1 MYCFSRIFLRICL
14 FISLG
19 FSSGFLLAAT
29 LNSSGGTNAANGLRV
44 YIDKAGQ
51 IQVLRLNKGQLYRQ
65 TDTPPSDYLLN
76 GIFIRAN
83 NVTYGPENY
92 KYPSSGIPAPTA
104 FSSTSELAP
113 TPTTTSQGVTQVA
126 TTSFKAGTAATSP
139 QVTINWKYTY
149 PLDYVTAEVAI
160 NITDPTV
167 SSSNPVRYYH
177 MVDTYLGGNDC
188 GCGVVFP
195 TDKSRQQTVGTYPWS
210 GTCSSGTTSSTVSC
224 PSATAL
230 PANLDVVESFR
241 ERNGKFSAYCVGSWS
256 SFWTN
261 SSSEA
266 CSLLRSDPLG
276 NTVNTRLI
284 DTGVAIEYD
293 FKAVGLYTFSY
304 DFVVGSTYVP
314 AYDHIEI
321 RHPGTSS
328 LCPVDVQVMACL
340 TSAVPCPDN
349 QLVGAGSLTGD
360 LVISPGSPTVTK
372 TPNEQF
378 VLGSETTTYNFSL
391 QGSAAGTYTLG
402 ASGMSPA
409 PLSGVKC
416 YNTTT
421 NSQSCSFTFTS
432 TPCVSS
438 FECMESSLTYNNLQ
452 TSPSARNPLYTKV
465 FGTSFDVDVVA
476 LLSSGTQSS
485 GYNSTTGL
493 TVQLVDDS
501 AGSCGATVVASK
513 TVSFASS
520 DSGRKKVTFAASDV
534 TRPHPTLRCKVT
546 DAGLVKS
553 GCSSDNFSI
562 RPSSLSV
569 TNTTLAQA
577 SPSPTSTPV
586 LVAGTGAGAATN
598 FSLTASTGELT
609 YTGTP
614 KIDNS
619 KVAAHTGAPVA
630 GQVSGSFNAAL
641 LGVSTGT
648 SFYYSEVGHFKFLSQ
663 GVYDDTYTAVDN
675 AKGDCDNTT
684 TPFDNNGTGT
694 PKKYGCR
701 FGSTVDSSYFGR
713 FIPSAFTV
721 TPSTATLA
729 CTSFVYYGQDA
740 SASSTSSVITSFN
753 VTAKNAAN
761 AITQNYTGNYG
772 KLVLSD
778 YASSQY
784 YFTSELS
791 NGASLMPSMVSP
803 NVTQQTNNSIP
814 VWGNGTV
821 DVKVKHK
828 ISRPSSAI
836 NEQNV
841 TVYAQ
846 PKDAD
851 NVTTTSKVA
860 LTSTFPV
867 RYGRVVITPTHG
879 SELLPLSVPIEAQ
892 HYKSGAYVRN
902 TLDSCSTFNLST
914 MAMKNYKGNL
924 NACET
929 ILSGTASMSSGK
941 MSLTLSA
948 PKVGTD
954 GKPNTGSVDL
964 DLNYGGAS
972 GDQTCVSAMQSN
984 AADGDGSKTLWFGAD
999 PSGRA
1004 SFGIY
1009 KAPIIY
1015 MRENF

>member
-29 LNSSGGTNAANGLRV
+29 LNSSGGTNAANGLSV

-65 TDTPPSDYLLN
+65 TDKPPSDYLLN

-126 TTSFKAGTAATSP
+126 TTSFKAGAAATSP

-476 LLSSGTQSS
+476 LLANGAQST
-485 GYNSTTGL
+485 GYNSLTGL
-493 TVQLVDDS
+493 IVQLVDDNS
-501 AGSCGATVVASK
+501 GSCGTTVVASK
-513 TVSFASS
+513 LVSFAAS
-520 DSGRKKVTFAASDV
+520 DSGRKKVTFSSSDV
-534 TRPHPTLRCKVT
+534 LRPHPGLRCKVT
-546 DAGLVKS
+546 DLSLLKN

-562 RPSSLSV
+562 RPQSLSV
-569 TNTTLAQA
+569 TSTNATQA
-577 SPSPTSTPV
+577 SPGPTSTPV
-586 LVAGTGAGAATN
+586 YKAGAN
-598 FSLTASTGELT
+598 GSGSSFSLTASSGELT

-614 KIDNS
+614 LINNVKL
-619 KVAAHTGAPVA
+619 VAHTGAPVV
-630 GQVSGSFNAAL
+630 GQVSGNFPAAS
-641 LGVSTGT
+641 LGSSTGSAFNYT
-648 SFYYSEVGHFKFLSQ
+648 EVGHFKFSPQ
-663 GVYDDTYTAVDN
+663 GVYDNTYTAVDS
-675 AKGDCDNTT
+675 AKGDCDDSSS
-684 TPFDNNGTGT
+684 PFDNTGTGS

-701 FGSTVDSSYFGR
+701 FGNTVDTSYFGR
-713 FIPSAFTV
+713 FIPDHFLV
-721 TPSTATLA
+721 TPSASTLA
-729 CTSFVYYGQDA
+729 CGTFVYYGQD
-740 SASSTSSVITSFN
+740 STTTPGL
-753 VTAKNAAN
+753 VTPFTLVAQNAAN
-761 AITQNYTGNYG
+761 ATTQNYTGNYAKFDLASWG
-772 KLVLSD
+772 ASTASNYQFTAAQSNGTPLIGTTLSASAMTPAVSGIWSNGSASVIARHKLSRPGSAISPQTVIVSAQPQETD
-778 YASSQY
+778 SSQ
-784 YFTSELS
+784 T
-791 NGASLMPSMVSP
+791 
-803 NVTQQTNNSIP
+803 
-814 VWGNGTV
+814 
-821 DVKVKHK
+821 
-828 ISRPSSAI
+828 ISS
-836 NEQNV
+836 
-841 TVYAQ
+841 T
-846 PKDAD
+846 K
-851 NVTTTSKVA
+851 TA
-860 LTSTFPV
+860 LNAGVPY
-867 RYGRVVITPTHG
+867 RYGRLAVTPAHG
-879 SELLPLSVPIEAQ
+879 SELLPLQVPIEAQ
-892 HYKSGAYVRN
+892 YWNGSAYIRS
-902 TLDSCSTFNLST
+902 LGDSCTSIPLST
-914 MAMKNYKGNL
+914 IVMKNYKGNL

-929 ILSGTASMSSGK
+929 QLTGGTTMSNGV
-941 MSLTLSA
+941 LNVNLSA
-948 PKVGTD
+948 PKIGAD

-964 DLNYGGAS
+964 EVNLGAMTPGEMTCLSASQSSATS
-972 GDQTCVSAMQSN
+972 GSISQF
-984 AADGDGSKTLWFGAD
+984 GSID
-999 PSGRA
+999 PSARA